1 MKIDRAG
8 GAPEIP
14 QNDDPTQIQ
23 EGAKSPKGISEAPD
37 GIEPF
42 SRNANPFSQD
52 SIFSNHEH
60 QPHGRPFPDPS
71 FHPGKAQGRPFQDEG
86 PEEAISLEAATTE
99 PAEAAPTDPAEAA
112 PTDPAVP
119 QGESTEGAE
128 EAALPLNTN
137 LPAED

>member
-14 QNDDPTQIQ
+14 QNNDPTQIQ

-60 QPHGRPFPDPS
+60 QPHGRPFTDPS

-99 PAEAAPTDPAEAA
+99 PAEAAPTDPAI
-112 PTDPAVP
+112 P